1 MSVFLSIGLLMILY
15 IIKMDSS
22 GALRIRR
29 LIDVNLDS
37 LMISLSFNGKIKISP
52 KISKLL
58 SLLKKN
64 KL

>member
-29 LIDVNLDS
+29 LIDANLDS
-37 LMISLSFNGKIKISP
+37 LMISLSFNGKIKISR
-52 KISKLL
+52 KISKL
-58 SLLKKN
+58 
-64 KL
+64 